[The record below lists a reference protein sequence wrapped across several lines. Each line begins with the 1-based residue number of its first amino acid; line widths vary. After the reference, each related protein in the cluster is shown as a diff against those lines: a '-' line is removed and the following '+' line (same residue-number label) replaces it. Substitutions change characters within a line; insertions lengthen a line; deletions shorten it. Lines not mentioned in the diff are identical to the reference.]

1 MKHVG
6 PFARVLPCSWILGT
20 LAGGSGCTYM
30 NVANG
35 EVGVLWTTSGVADH
49 VYPEGLYTVGF
60 FDRPTVY
67 TARSQ
72 ERDEQLEV
80 LAANGLR
87 IVLDASVRYHIVTAE
102 VVTLDRELGPHYYS
116 SLIGPTLRSQARRV
130 VGRYQPE
137 EIYSTKRELIE
148 REIREGLEKVIA
160 GRHVVLEAVLIR
172 NVQLPEAIQAAIN
185 NKLEAEQQS
194 LKMKFI
200 IDKTKQ
206 ESEQRL
212 IEANTEAQREVIRAK
227 AEAETKRIGAQAT
240 SDYEKLIQQNMT
252 QQVLRWQEIDAFNN
266 LAKSAN
272 AKVIVLGGGKG
283 SAPLLEVK

>member
-1 MKHVG
+1 
-6 PFARVLPCSWILGT
+6 
-20 LAGGSGCTYM
+20 
-30 NVANG
+30 VA
-35 EVGVLWTTSGVADH
+35 
-49 VYPEGLYTVGF
+49 P
-60 FDRPTVY
+60 
-67 TARSQ
+67 
-72 ERDEQLEV
+72 
-80 LAANGLR
+80 
-87 IVLDASVRYHIVTAE
+87 E
-102 VVTLDRELGPHYYS
+102 VVSLDRELGPRYYG

-137 EIYSTKRELIE
+137 EIYSTKREIIE
-148 REIREGLEKVIA
+148 REIREGLEKVIV

-194 LKMKFI
+194 LKMKFV

-212 IEANTEAQREVIRAK
+212 IEANAEVQREIIRAK
-227 AEAETKRIGAQAT
+227 ADAESKRISAQAT
-240 SDYEKLIQQNMT
+240 SDYEKLIQQNVSE
-252 QQVLRWQEIDAFNN
+252 QILRWQEIDAFNN

-283 SAPLLEVK
+283 STPLLEVK